1 MIIIVKTFEYQ
12 VGSPAAAKE
21 EGEGRGGGWGGGW
34 REKGGAIEVDDG
46 DDHSKSL
53 IKV

>member
-1 MIIIVKTFEYQ
+1 MIIIVKTSEYQ
-12 VGSPAAAKE
+12 VGSPAAAE
-21 EGEGRGGGWGGGW
+21 EEEGRGGGWGGGW

-46 DDHSKSL
+46 DDGAKSL